1 MSNGAKWNPFGGGA
15 GQRPMRGD
23 FISGPTRA
31 HYSSR
36 QLAPGRTQT
45 PGPRHDPTDPYNVDM
60 GYIPYNPGGFF
71 NEQGFLDATAHY
83 ERMEALREKRQEAM
97 QNLMAYGQ
105 EDLGPSAP
113 SMQQFGPVSKSQ
125 FNLIDMVPEES
136 IYDRQEKRKRKFFTE
151 GLV

>member
-15 GQRPMRGD
+15 GQRPMRED

-36 QLAPGRTQT
+36 QLAPGRSQT

-60 GYIPYNPGGFF
+60 GYIPYNPGGF
-71 NEQGFLDATAHY
+71 NEQGFLDATAAY
-83 ERMEALREKRQEAM
+83 EDRKAIEAKRQEAM
-97 QNLMAYGQ
+97 QALMAYGQ

-125 FNLIDMVPEES
+125 FNLIDMMPEES

>member
-15 GQRPMRGD
+15 GQRPMRED

-36 QLAPGRTQT
+36 QLAPGRSQT

-60 GYIPYNPGGFF
+60 GYIPYNPGGF
-71 NEQGFLDATAHY
+71 NEQGFLDATAAY
-83 ERMEALREKRQEAM
+83 EDRQAMQAKRQEAM
-97 QNLMAYGQ
+97 QALMDYGQ
-105 EDLGPSAP
+105 KDLGPSAP

-125 FNLIDMVPEES
+125 FNLIDMMPEES